1 MKTNHPNIEWLLD
14 PAYPGIRYV
23 AMRDLLELPAN
34 DPELAAAQ
42 KAAHTDGPIA
52 AILEKMHPDGYWR
65 KPGPG
70 YTQKYYSTV
79 WSLIMLGQLGG
90 SLAVDERIGRAC
102 AYELD
107 ASLTPQGQFT
117 YNGQPSG
124 TFDCLQGNLCTA
136 LISLGCEDARLDL
149 AYEYMARS
157 VTGEGVAPLTEQ
169 TAPLRFYHAKCG
181 PGFDCGYNGQK
192 PCAWGAAK
200 IMLAFAYL
208 PAERRTPLIERAIR
222 QGVDFLFST
231 DPARA
236 DYPTRTDS
244 KPNRSWWAFGF
255 PVFYVTDI
263 LQVVESLV
271 ALGYGK
277 DPRLANAL
285 QLIREKQDPQGRWT
299 LEYDYA
305 GKTWLD
311 FGPKG
316 QPNPW
321 VTIRAMKI
329 LQR

>member
-1 MKTNHPNIEWLLD
+1 
-14 PAYPGIRYV
+14 
-23 AMRDLLELPAN
+23 
-34 DPELAAAQ
+34 
-42 KAAHTDGPIA
+42 
-52 AILEKMHPDGYWR
+52 
-65 KPGPG
+65 
-70 YTQKYYSTV
+70 
-79 WSLIMLGQLGG
+79 MLGQLGG
-90 SLAVDERIGRAC
+90 SVAVDERIGRAC

-124 TFDCLQGNLCTA
+124 TFDCLQGNLCAA

-157 VTGEGVAPLTEQ
+157 LTGEGVAPVTDQ
-169 TAPLRFYHAKCG
+169 DAPLRFYHAKCG
-181 PGFDCGYNGQK
+181 PGFACGYNGQK
-192 PCAWGAAK
+192 PCAWGATK

-222 QGVDFLFST
+222 QGVDFLFSR

-244 KPNRSWWAFGF
+244 KPNRNWWAFGF

-285 QLIREKQDPQGRWT
+285 QLIREKQDPQGRWA

-305 GKTWLD
+305 DKTWLD

-321 VTIRAMKI
+321 VTIRALKI
-329 LQR
+329 LRS